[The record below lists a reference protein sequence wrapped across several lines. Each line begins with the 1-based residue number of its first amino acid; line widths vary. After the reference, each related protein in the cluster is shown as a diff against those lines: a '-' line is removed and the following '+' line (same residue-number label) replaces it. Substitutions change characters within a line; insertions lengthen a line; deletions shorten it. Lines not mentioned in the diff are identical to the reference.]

1 MGPAGNVPFSAL
13 QPGSH
18 PDVLVRRRHPVSGSV
33 REPHLE
39 PSAMVPAA
47 VDVTTILFP
56 LTTLL
61 PLTIL
66 FQMFF
71 LLPLRALPQPVAT
84 SNLPPILFQLDS
96 SEVRHPRR
104 RTPAMAHTCALC
116 GSVPTRLVKLF
127 HTGMMCD

>member
-1 MGPAGNVPFSAL
+1 
-13 QPGSH
+13 
-18 PDVLVRRRHPVSGSV
+18 
-33 REPHLE
+33 
-39 PSAMVPAA
+39 MVPAA

-66 FQMFF
+66 FLMFF

-96 SEVRHPRR
+96 SESALGHSKSAEQCIFIARQGGSEKQLPSQHNRCVF
-104 RTPAMAHTCALC
+104 TCFSPTLASG
-116 GSVPTRLVKLF
+116 GSL
-127 HTGMMCD
+127 